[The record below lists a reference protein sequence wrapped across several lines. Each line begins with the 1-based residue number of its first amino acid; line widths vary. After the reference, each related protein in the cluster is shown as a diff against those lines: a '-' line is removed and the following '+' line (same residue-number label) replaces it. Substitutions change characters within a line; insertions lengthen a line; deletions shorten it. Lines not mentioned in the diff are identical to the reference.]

1 MLQPVIQFG
10 TAIHGKSLSGGAL
23 NRIQKLLHVLNPLSV
38 LRKRLVI
45 YRSDSNKPGLSAPC
59 GDGHNRPCWPIPE
72 TAYGLR
78 LEIGKGIETTRNRGN
93 FTDSYPQR
101 HLTGSYPRS
110 RSRRALALSW
120 VSCPGSYIPAT
131 PVQHFFPGRV

>member
-45 YRSDSNKPGLSAPC
+45 DRSDSNKPGPSAPC
-59 GDGHNRPCWPIPE
+59 GDGHKGRWPIPE
-72 TAYGLR
+72 TAFGFR
-78 LEIGKGIETTRNRGN
+78 LEMGKGIETTR
-93 FTDSYPQR
+93 
-101 HLTGSYPRS
+101 
-110 RSRRALALSW
+110 
-120 VSCPGSYIPAT
+120 I
-131 PVQHFFPGRV
+131 